1 MSDTEAT
8 MSGTQRAALLLMS
21 LGEAEAAAVLRYM
34 DAKEVQQ
41 LGTAMT
47 ALRNVSKDQASEV
60 LDGFIIDIEDQT
72 SFGIATED
80 YVRKVLTNAFSE
92 SKANAFID
100 RMLTGKDAKGFE
112 ALRWMSSKEIVE
124 IIESEHPQ
132 IVAIIISYLDPDQA
146 ADVINQIPDEQ
157 RAEVVMRIAKLSD
170 VQQSALAEIEA
181 LIASKSDEASKG
193 TSNKVGC
200 AKVAAEI
207 VNALGVTTGE
217 AILEEI
223 SEQNKDL
230 SERIQEMMFVFDT
243 LLNVDDRGIQSLL
256 REISNDLL
264 VVALKGAAPELQD
277 KILTNMS
284 KRAATLLREDMEAR
298 GPTKL
303 SDVEQAQKEILEIAR
318 GLADSGDLDLGLGGE
333 EYV

>member
-1 MSDTEAT
+1 MSETEAT

-21 LGEAEAAAVLRYM
+21 LGESEAAEVLKYM

-41 LGTAMT
+41 VGTAMT
-47 ALRNVSKDQASEV
+47 TLKNVSKDQASGV
-60 LDGFIIDIEDQT
+60 LDGFITDIEDQT
-72 SFGIATED
+72 SYGIATED

-92 SKANAFID
+92 SKANALIN

-112 ALRWMSSKEIVE
+112 ALKWMSSEAIAE

-132 IVAIIISYLDPDQA
+132 IVAIIISYLEPDQA
-146 ADVINQIPDEQ
+146 ASVLSQIPEEQ

-181 LIASKSDEASKG
+181 LIASKSEEASKS
-193 TSNKVGC
+193 TSKKVGG
-200 AKVAAEI
+200 AKVAADI
-207 VNALGVTTGE
+207 VNALGVTTGDT
-217 AILEEI
+217 ILKEI
-223 SEQNKDL
+223 KEQNEDL

-243 LLNVDDRGIQSLL
+243 LLTVDDRGIQSLL

-264 VVALKGAAPELQD
+264 VVALKGAVPELRD
-277 KILTNMS
+277 KILNNMS
-284 KRAATLLREDMEAR
+284 KRAATLLREDMEAL

-303 SDVEQAQKEILEIAR
+303 SDVEQAQKEILEAAR
-318 GLADSGDLDLGLGGE
+318 RLADSGDLDLGLGGE
-333 EYV
+333 DYV